1 VANDPEQPGS
11 GPGDAAG
18 RTRDLIERLRER
30 GHHAEADLLANH
42 LGLHAVESG
51 LLFALREACETV
63 LTAIEAIDPVTQT
76 MIEGL
81 RLEVEQRL
89 RLPARQ
95 ERS

>member
-1 VANDPEQPGS
+1 MANEPEQPGS

-18 RTRDLIERLRER
+18 RTRDLVERLRER
-30 GHHAEADLLANH
+30 GHNAEAEVLANH
-42 LGLHAVESG
+42 LGIHSVESG
-51 LLFALREACETV
+51 LLFALGEACETV

-89 RLPARQ
+89 RLPPR
-95 ERS
+95 